1 MNKLQEY
8 HTLSKNLRKAR
19 RAMRAKR
26 WGITA
31 YQQEC
36 VLDNPNTPIRACIN
50 RFERVYGVSK
60 NPNVYDGGDFVI
72 CCSWF
77 DELPCVDTK
86 CPMYSKNLEY
96 TVAVEKFNAARDARR
111 AFVKNIFRG
120 RAK

>member
-8 HTLSKNLRKAR
+8 HILSKNLRDAR

-26 WGITA
+26 VEITD

-36 VLDNPNTPIRACIN
+36 VLDDPNTPILACIN
-50 RFERVYGVSK
+50 KFERVYGICMD
-60 NPNVYDGGDFVI
+60 PNAYDDGEFVI
-72 CCSWF
+72 YCPSF
-77 DELPCVDTK
+77 DELPCVDIK
-86 CPMYSKNLEY
+86 CPMYSKNLDY
-96 TVAVEKFNAARDARR
+96 TVALEKFNVARIARR